1 MEEARELM
9 ESMDSD
15 SDGLL
20 GLEEFVGW
28 MEREIEGMKRER
40 LRS

>member
-1 MEEARELM
+1 MEVARELM

-15 SDGLL
+15 GDGLL

-28 MEREIEGMKRER
+28 MERDQRG
-40 LRS
+40 